1 MLNSQLQSLNS
12 SPSLFLLL
20 PKPSILSNGFTS
32 LPVHPCQHFLKRNTN
47 FCIRASS
54 NDVTIASSSS
64 SVSAIDQN
72 PVSVKA
78 IMTVKISV
86 GEFFSNLGLTQPLDD
101 LADLRGKTILLELV
115 SADLD
120 PSK

>member
-1 MLNSQLQSLNS
+1 M
-12 SPSLFLLL
+12 
-20 PKPSILSNGFTS
+20 
-32 LPVHPCQHFLKRNTN
+32 
-47 FCIRASS
+47 
-54 NDVTIASSSS
+54 
-64 SVSAIDQN
+64 SAIDQN